1 MAIDIELVSI
11 ITPSYNSAG
20 FIADTINSVLAQS
33 YTNWELLI
41 TDDCS
46 KDESVKIISGFVGRD
61 ERIKLSVLKKN
72 SGAAAARNNS
82 LSMARGRYI
91 AFLDSDDIW
100 MPDKLEK
107 QIAFMQN
114 NGYAFSMTDYSLMDV
129 NGKLLGRVMRMPKSM
144 TYRQYLRNTAI
155 GCLTVVIDREKTGD
169 FRMPDIR
176 TSQDMALWLDI
187 LKRGFKVYA
196 LNECLA
202 SYRLVPTS
210 NSAKKWNAVKDVWR
224 VYRRIEGLNIGYA
237 AFNFCGYAINAVLKR
252 L

>member
-1 MAIDIELVSI
+1 MKSNLVSI
-11 ITPSYNSAG
+11 ITPSYNSSG
-20 FIADTINSVLAQS
+20 FIADTINSVLVQS

-82 LSMARGRYI
+82 IGMAKGRYI
-91 AFLDSDDIW
+91 AFIDSDDIW

-114 NGYAFSMTDYSLMDV
+114 NGYAFSMTEYSLMDV
-129 NGKLLGRVMRMPKSM
+129 NGKPLGKVMHMPKSM

-187 LKRGFKVYA
+187 LKRGFKAYA

-210 NSAKKWNAVKDVWR
+210 NSAKKLNAVKDVWR
-224 VYRRIEGLNIGYA
+224 VYRQIEGLNIGYA
-237 AFNFCGYAINAVLKR
+237 AFNFCGYAFNAILKR

>member
-1 MAIDIELVSI
+1 MELVSI
-11 ITPSYNSAG
+11 ITPSYNSSHY
-20 FIADTINSVLAQS
+20 ITETINSVLSQS

-46 KDESVKIISGFVGRD
+46 RDNTVEIIQQFAVSD
-61 ERIKLSVLKKN
+61 SRIKLFVMERNL
-72 SGAAAARNNS
+72 GAAAARNNS
-82 LSMARGRYI
+82 ICRASGRYI
-91 AFLDSDDIW
+91 AFLDSDDVW

-107 QIAFMQN
+107 QIAFMQSG
-114 NGYAFSMTDYSLMDV
+114 GYAFSMTDYSLMDV
-129 NGKLLGRVMRMPKSM
+129 DGRPLDKVMRMPESM

-155 GCLTVVIDREKTGD
+155 GCLTVVIDKEMTGD

-196 LNECLA
+196 LKETLA

-224 VYRRIEGLNIGYA
+224 VYRQIEKLNIVYSVY
-237 AFNFCGYAINAVLKR
+237 NFCGYALHAVLKR